1 MTGEGA
7 LTKKSPAQLESGLF
21 FSAAQ
26 LLRLYR
32 AVSGTVILA
41 LVDQWVWS
49 RAGYYT
55 GPSVW
60 DRDERGPGV
69 LGVRGLCEEKASG

>member
-1 MTGEGA
+1 MPA
-7 LTKKSPAQLESGLF
+7 LKARLM
-21 FSAAQ
+21 
-26 LLRLYR
+26 LRLYR

-41 LVDQWVWS
+41 LVDQWAWS
-49 RAGYYT
+49 RAGCYT

-60 DRDERGPGV
+60 GRDERGPGV